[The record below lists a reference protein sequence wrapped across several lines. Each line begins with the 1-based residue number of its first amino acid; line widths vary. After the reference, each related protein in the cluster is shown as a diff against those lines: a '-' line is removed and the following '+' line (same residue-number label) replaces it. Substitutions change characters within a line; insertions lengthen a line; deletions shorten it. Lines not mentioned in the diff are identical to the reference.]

1 MLIDKLRVAA
11 AIIGL
16 VAGAVPGAAQT
27 ATPAQSPQP
36 VAGWSDGF
44 FVQTPDGAARLQ
56 LGTIIQ
62 TDGRFALD
70 DPLPITNTFV
80 LRKARAVFGGRITRF
95 FEFKLMPEFAG
106 STTILDAYFDIRFT
120 PQFRL
125 RSGKDKTPIGYEL
138 LISDASL
145 VFPERS
151 VASQLVPNRD
161 VGFQALGELA
171 GGRLTYQG
179 GVFNGNPADATSSTT
194 DSDVNSAKDVA
205 GKVVF
210 LPFRLA
216 EGSRLANLGFHLGAS
231 TGTQSGTL
239 PSYRTSIG
247 QTFFSYT
254 TGTVAEG
261 DRTRITPAVFLYSGK
276 FGGFAEYV
284 RSSADLLR
292 GAVRT
297 TAANQAWDVT
307 ASYMLTSDTTSERG
321 VRPHA
326 PFDPAAGQWGALQ
339 ALIRYGELTVDDDV
353 FALGLAAANAS
364 RTARQLTLGANWYL
378 NNFVK
383 VYGTYE
389 RYAFDGGRA
398 TENSILFR
406 TQLAF

>member
-27 ATPAQSPQP
+27 ATPAQPPQP

-44 FVQTPDGAARLQ
+44 FVQSPDGAARLQ

-80 LRKARAVFGGRITRF
+80 LRKGRAVFGGRITRH

-120 PQFRL
+120 SQFRL

-138 LISDASL
+138 LISDAAL
-145 VFPERS
+145 LFPERS
-151 VASQLVPNRD
+151 IASLVPNRD

-171 GGRLTYQG
+171 GGRVTYQG
-179 GVFNGNPADATSSTT
+179 GVFNGNPADFTSSTA
-194 DSDVNSAKDVA
+194 DIDVNSAKDVA
-205 GKVVF
+205 GRIVY
-210 LPFRLA
+210 LPFRLVK
-216 EGSRLANLGFHLGAS
+216 GSALANFGFHLGGS

-239 PSYRTSIG
+239 PSYRTSLG
-247 QTFFSYT
+247 QTFFSYAI
-254 TGTVAEG
+254 GTIADG
-261 DRTRITPAVFLYSGK
+261 GRKRIAPAVFLYSGR